1 MITAETILVL
11 APHTDDGEL
20 GCGAA
25 IAELA
30 SAGKQ
35 VHYAAFS
42 LCKKSLHEGSA
53 PDTLEKEC
61 RMATAILGIKEEHL
75 HFFDHEVR
83 EFGKNRQKILEE
95 MVQLNKKINPG
106 LVFIPSLQDMHQDH
120 QVIHTEAQRAFKN
133 SSQLGYE
140 LPWNHSE
147 FKSTYFIKPAP
158 ASLDKKVKAIAA
170 YVSQSHRNYMK
181 EDFIR
186 SLAKVRGVQCGGD
199 LAEAFEVYKF
209 ID

>member
-20 GCGAA
+20 GCGGA
-25 IAELA
+25 IAELLN
-30 SAGKQ
+30 AGKQ
-35 VHYAAFS
+35 VYYAAFS
-42 LCKKSLHEGSA
+42 LCKKSLPGGSA
-53 PDTLEKEC
+53 PDALEKEC
-61 RMATAILGIKEEHL
+61 RIATAILGIKEDHL

-147 FKSTYFIKPAP
+147 FKSTYFIKLTS

-170 YVSQSHRNYMK
+170 YVSQSHRNYMN

-199 LAEAFEVYKF
+199 FAEAFEVYKF